1 MALTGKYNFE
11 GLKKLGAAALSSA
24 LAGTPLVKF
33 PSISNFIFEMFTNW
47 LANKGLIVMNVGA
60 YYVNGKLDVKGLTDA
75 MVRGYEAVET
85 GRELTP
91 EEIKKIDDD
100 VIAAAR
106 KALPYG
112 RKATSPK
119 TPTNPDYPYGPG

>member
-33 PSISNFIFEMFTNW
+33 PSVANFIFEMFTNW

-75 MVRGYEAVET
+75 MVRGYEAVES
-85 GRELTP
+85 GIELTP
-91 EEIKKIDDD
+91 EQMKQIDDD
-100 VIAAAR
+100 VIEAAR

-119 TPTNPDYPYGPG
+119 NPTDPDYPYGPG

>member
-33 PSISNFIFEMFTNW
+33 PSIANFIFEMFTNW

-75 MVRGYEAVET
+75 MVRGYEAVES

-112 RKATSPK
+112 RKPTPK

>member
-33 PSISNFIFEMFTNW
+33 PSVANFIFEMFTNW

-75 MVRGYEAVET
+75 IVRGYEAVES

-112 RKATSPK
+112 HKPTPK

>member
-33 PSISNFIFEMFTNW
+33 PSVANFIFEMFTNW

-75 MVRGYEAVET
+75 MVRGYEAVES

-119 TPTNPDYPYGPG
+119 TPTNPDYPYNN